1 MQHCRVLAVCA
12 IVVLGGTRLVQA
24 QTAAATPSVADVAAA
39 CAPSE
44 GVAPA
49 PSEGLRILGVRD
61 TSPRTLYG
69 PTDVLFLNGGSQS
82 GVQLNQEYFVRRPYA
97 FGWRSR
103 PGTRS
108 QSIHTVGWLK
118 VVAVNDTTAIA
129 QVQSICDGIIAGDFL
144 EPFSAPATFADSEP
158 APTATLDFSSLGR
171 VKFGDEER
179 RLGSTGDFMLIDGGM
194 AALVPGARVAVY
206 RDLGVTRLPL
216 AAVGEGVIV
225 AVTNGTPLMRITSA
239 TDAIQSGDYIVRHK

>member
-1 MQHCRVLAVCA
+1 MQRCRVLAVCA

-24 QTAAATPSVADVAAA
+24 QTATATLSGAEVAAA

-49 PSEGLRILGVRD
+49 PPEGLRILGVQD

-69 PTDVLFLNGGSQS
+69 PTDVLVLSGGSQS

-129 QVQSICDGIIAGDFL
+129 HVQSICDGIIAGDFL

-158 APTATLDFSSLGR
+158 APPATLDFSSLGR

-194 AALVPGARVAVY
+194 AALVPGVRVAVY
-206 RDLGVTRLPL
+206 RDLGVARLPL